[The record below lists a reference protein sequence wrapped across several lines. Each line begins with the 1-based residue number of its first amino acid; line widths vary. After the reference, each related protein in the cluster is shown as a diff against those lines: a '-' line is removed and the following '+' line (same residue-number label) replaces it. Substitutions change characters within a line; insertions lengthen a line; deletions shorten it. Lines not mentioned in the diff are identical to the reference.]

1 MCEREREKVWIFEE
15 RSKDREKER
24 VGKLGGT
31 RGVVARQGQT
41 GHDRENDAG
50 ARRCAFLARYVVVL
64 RDNEKNRP
72 RARDT

>member
-1 MCEREREKVWIFEE
+1 M
-15 RSKDREKER
+15 
-24 VGKLGGT
+24 
-31 RGVVARQGQT
+31 ARQGQT

-64 RDNEKNRP
+64 RDNERSRP